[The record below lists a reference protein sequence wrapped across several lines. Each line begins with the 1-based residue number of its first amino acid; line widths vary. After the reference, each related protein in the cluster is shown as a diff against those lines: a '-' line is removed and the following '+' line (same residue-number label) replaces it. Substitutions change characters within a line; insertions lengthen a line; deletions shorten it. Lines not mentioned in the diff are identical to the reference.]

1 MSERTVTISTPTGLH
16 ARPAAQFVKAA
27 AAQPAKV
34 TIAKAGGTAV
44 PAASI
49 LAILGLPIEFGD
61 VITLAS
67 SEENSEASVDAL
79 AEFLSTNLDA

>member
-34 TIAKAGGTAV
+34 TIAKAGGAAV

-49 LAILGLPIEFGD
+49 LAILGLQIEFG
-61 VITLAS
+61 A
-67 SEENSEASVDAL
+67 EESLDAL
-79 AEFLSTNLDA
+79 AELLSVNLDA

>member
-49 LAILGLPIEFGD
+49 LAILGLQIEFGD

-67 SEENSEASVDAL
+67 DEENAESSLDAL
-79 AEFLSTNLDA
+79 AEFLSVNLDA

>member
-16 ARPAAQFVKAA
+16 ARPAALFVKAA

-34 TIAKAGGTAV
+34 TIAKQGGAPV
-44 PAASI
+44 AAASI
-49 LAILGLPIEFGD
+49 LGILGLQIEFGD

-67 SEENSEASVDAL
+67 DEENADASLDAL
-79 AEFLSTNLDA
+79 AEFLSVNLDA